1 MFALITLGLLQD
13 LPPIKEQYDKLE
25 MMIPMR
31 DGVKLYTAVYV
42 PKDRSG
48 QYPMMMMRTPY
59 SAGPYGTTQFRQG
72 FPGSANF
79 RKNNYIFVFQDV
91 RGKYMSEGDF
101 VNVRPQILNK
111 VPKDVDESTDTW
123 DTVQYLLNNVPANNG
138 RVGVWGI
145 SYPGFYAG
153 AAAIDTHPALK
164 AASPQAPVSDWW
176 IGDDFHHL
184 GAFFL
189 QDAFTFFN
197 GFGQPRPSPTATPRR
212 GPAYDLQGDAYK
224 FFLDLGPLSNV
235 NAKYFKGEVEFWNQM
250 MAHGHYDDFWKARA
264 LPPHMTGVK
273 AAVLVVGGLFDA
285 EDLWGAW
292 NLYRYTNRLNPE
304 AKVNLVMGPWPH
316 GGWAGGTG
324 SKFGDIDMPGEPSAW
339 YRENIEWPF
348 FDSYLRG
355 DGKVELPEATV
366 YDVGQGKFLTFDQ
379 WPPKEVLPSTLYFRE
394 DEKLDAKP
402 PESASGND
410 AYVSD
415 PAKPVPYQ
423 GGALTRRTATY
434 MIDDQRFAEARPDVL
449 TYRTDPLEADITWAG
464 PVTADLRVSTTGT
477 DADFVVKIIDV
488 YPPDAEKNSAEK
500 PMGDYQM
507 LVRAEVIR
515 AKYRK
520 DFSKPV
526 PFVPGQIDRV
536 KFDLPDVLHTF
547 RKGHRIMVQV
557 QSSWFPLVD
566 RNPQKFCDIYSAKE
580 EDFKPATISL
590 FRTKEQPSGIMFSIL
605 PKK

>member
-1 MFALITLGLLQD
+1 MFALFLGLPQD
-13 LPPIKEQYDKLE
+13 LPPLKEQYDKLE

-31 DGVKLYTAVYV
+31 DGVRLYTAVYL

-48 QYPMMMMRTPY
+48 KYPMMLERTPY
-59 SAGPYGTTQFRQG
+59 SAGPYGTSQYKSSFR
-72 FPGSANF
+72 GSANF

-91 RGKYMSEGDF
+91 RGKYLSEGDF
-101 VNVRPQILNK
+101 VNVRPQILK
-111 VPKDVDESTDTW
+111 KGPKDIDESTDTY
-123 DTVQYLLNNVPANNG
+123 DTIQYLVDNVPSNNG

-153 AAAIDTHPALK
+153 AAAIDSHPALK

-189 QDAFTFFN
+189 QDAFSFFN
-197 GFGQPRPSPTATPRR
+197 GFGQPRPTPTTTPKR

-235 NAKYFKGEVEFWNQM
+235 NARYYKGEVEFWNQM
-250 MAHGHYDDFWKARA
+250 MAHGDYDDFWKARS

-273 AAVLVVGGLFDA
+273 SAMLVVGGLFDA

-292 NLYRYTNRLNPE
+292 NLYGYTNRLNPGTN
-304 AKVNLVMGPWPH
+304 VNVVMGPWPH

-324 SKFGDIDMPGEPSAW
+324 ARFGHIDMPGEPSTY
-339 YRENIEWPF
+339 YREQIEWPF
-348 FDSYLRG
+348 FDAHLRG
-355 DGKVELPEATV
+355 DGKIDLPEATV
-366 YDVGQGKFLTFDQ
+366 YDCGQGKFLTFSQ
-379 WPPKEVLPSTLYFRE
+379 WPPKEAKPDELFLRE
-394 DEKLDAKP
+394 EKRLSAEAPTVEDAKD
-402 PESASGND
+402 S
-410 AYVSD
+410 YVSD

-423 GGALTRRTATY
+423 QGTLTRRTREY
-434 MIDDQRFAEARPDVL
+434 MIDDQRFAEARADVL
-449 TYRTDPLEADITWAG
+449 TYRTEPLAADVTWAG

-477 DADFVVKIIDV
+477 DADFVVKIIDA
-488 YPPDAEKNSAEK
+488 YPPDAAPNSAGT
-500 PMGDYQM
+500 PMKDYQM

-515 AKYRK
+515 AKYRN

-536 KFDLPDVLHTF
+536 KFDLPDLLHTF

-566 RNPQKFCDIYSAKE
+566 RNPQTFCDIYAAKE
-580 EDFKPATISL
+580 EDFKSATISL
-590 FRTKEQPSGIMFSIL
+590 WRTKDRPSKIAFSVL
-605 PKK
+605 PPR

>member
-1 MFALITLGLLQD
+1 MFALFALGILQD

-48 QYPMMMMRTPY
+48 KYPMMMQRTPY
-59 SAGPYGTTQFRQG
+59 SAGPYGTAQYRGG
-72 FPGSANF
+72 FPGSVNF

-91 RGKYMSEGDF
+91 RGKYLSEGDF

-111 VPKDVDESTDTW
+111 GPKDCDESTDTY
-123 DTVQYLLNNVPANNG
+123 DTVQYLIDNVPANNG

-153 AAAIDTHPALK
+153 AAAIDSHPALK

-189 QDAFTFFN
+189 QDAFSFMG
-197 GFGQPRPSPTATPRR
+197 GFGQPRPTPTTTPKR
-212 GPAYDLQGDAYK
+212 GPAYDLAGDAYK
-224 FFLDLGPLSNV
+224 FFLDLGPLPNV

-250 MAHGHYDDFWKARA
+250 MAHGDYDDFWKARS

-273 AAVLVVGGLFDA
+273 SAVLVVGGLFDA

-292 NLYRYTNRLNPE
+292 NLYGYTNRLNPK
-304 AKVNLVMGPWPH
+304 AKVNIVMGPWPH

-324 SKFGDIDMPGEPSAW
+324 SRFGDIDMAGEPSAW

-348 FDSYLRG
+348 FDAYLRG
-355 DGKVELPEATV
+355 DGKIDLPEATV

-379 WPPKEVLPSTLYFRE
+379 WPPRDIAPGALYFRE
-394 DEKLDAKP
+394 DKKLDSNA
-402 PESASGND
+402 PEGAEGND
-410 AYVSD
+410 AYVAD

-423 GGALTRRTATY
+423 QGTLTRRTSTY
-434 MIDDQRFAEARPDVL
+434 MIDDQRFAEARSDVL
-449 TYRTDPLEADITWAG
+449 TYKTDPLEADITWAG
-464 PVTADLRVSTTGT
+464 PVTADLRVSTSGT
-477 DADFVVKIIDV
+477 DADFVVKIVDV
-488 YPPDAEKNSAEK
+488 YPPDAGPNSAGT
-500 PMGDYQM
+500 PMKDYQM
-507 LVRAEVIR
+507 LVRAEVMR

-526 PFVPGQIDRV
+526 PFIPGQIDQV

-566 RNPQKFCDIYSAKE
+566 RNPQTFCDIYAAKE
-580 EDFKPATISL
+580 EDFKAATISL
-590 FRTKEQPSGIMFSIL
+590 FRTKDQPSRLAFSVL
-605 PKK
+605 QKK

>member
-1 MFALITLGLLQD
+1 MFALFALGILQD

-48 QYPMMMMRTPY
+48 KYPMMMQRTPY
-59 SAGPYGTTQFRQG
+59 SAGPYGTAQYRGG
-72 FPGSANF
+72 FPGSVNF

-91 RGKYMSEGDF
+91 RGKYLSEGDF

-111 VPKDVDESTDTW
+111 GPKDCDESTDTY
-123 DTVQYLLNNVPANNG
+123 DTVQYLIDNVPANNG

-153 AAAIDTHPALK
+153 AAAIDSHPALK

-189 QDAFTFFN
+189 QDAFSFMG
-197 GFGQPRPSPTATPRR
+197 GFGQPRPTPTTTPKR
-212 GPAYDLQGDAYK
+212 GPAYDLAGDAYK
-224 FFLDLGPLSNV
+224 FFLDLGPLPNV
-235 NAKYFKGEVEFWNQM
+235 NAKYFKGEVEFWNQI
-250 MAHGHYDDFWKARA
+250 MAHGDYDDFWKARS

-273 AAVLVVGGLFDA
+273 SAVLVVGGLFDA

-292 NLYRYTNRLNPE
+292 NLYGYTNRLNPN
-304 AKVNLVMGPWPH
+304 AKVNIVMGPWPH

-324 SKFGDIDMPGEPSAW
+324 SRFGDIDMTGEPSAW

-348 FDSYLRG
+348 FDAYLRG
-355 DGKVELPEATV
+355 DGKVDLPEATV

-379 WPPKEVLPSTLYFRE
+379 WPPRDIAPGALYFRE
-394 DEKLDAKP
+394 GKKLDSNA
-402 PESASGND
+402 PEAADGND
-410 AYVSD
+410 AYVAD

-423 GGALTRRTATY
+423 QGTLTRRTSTY
-434 MIDDQRFAEARPDVL
+434 MIDDQRFAEARADVL
-449 TYRTDPLEADITWAG
+449 TYRTEPLEADITWAG

-477 DADFVVKIIDV
+477 DADFVVKIVDV
-488 YPPDAEKNSAEK
+488 YPPDAGPNSAGT
-500 PMGDYQM
+500 PMKDYQM
-507 LVRAEVIR
+507 LVRAEVMR

-526 PFVPGQIDRV
+526 PFIPGQIDQV

-566 RNPQKFCDIYSAKE
+566 RNPQTFCDIYAAKE
-580 EDFKPATISL
+580 EDFKAATISL
-590 FRTKEQPSGIMFSIL
+590 FRTKDQPSRLAFSVL
-605 PKK
+605 QKK